1 MTQTTERPDMA
12 QVRQES
18 GAKFTSVQRWQ
29 IAVAVLAVLTLTL
42 LLINVVLRSR
52 IDAAR
57 TAEAQAVAAAE
68 DLRSENADVV
78 RRNEQLL
85 TQLSS
90 SNEKLS
96 GLIDR
101 LNLTKK
107 QLSAA
112 QADVTRQVASQRIAE
127 RAARQADTAA
137 RKARARAAALR
148 FQLANAQTCSAA
160 GIKALAQIHSGPDIE
175 TGATAAADTLE
186 SVLPAC
192 RAGLR

>member
-1 MTQTTERPDMA
+1 
-12 QVRQES
+12 
-18 GAKFTSVQRWQ
+18 
-29 IAVAVLAVLTLTL
+29 VLTLTL

-52 IDAAR
+52 LDAGR
-57 TAEAQAVAAAE
+57 TAAAQAVTAAE
-68 DLRSENADVV
+68 DLRSENADVA

-90 SNEKLS
+90 SNERLS
-96 GLIDR
+96 GLVDR

-112 QADVTRQVASQRIAE
+112 EADVTQQVASQRTAE
-127 RAARQADTAA
+127 QAARQADSAA
-137 RKARARAAALR
+137 GKARAQAAALR

-160 GIKALAQIHSGPDIE
+160 AIKALAQIHSGPDIE
-175 TGATAAADTLE
+175 TGATQAAETLE